1 MNSIKIL
8 IAVFIAWFACSS
20 YYNNQLTTY
29 KNEQLQAVNQQLIRV
44 RTEERRQRKRADEAS
59 KNLQKAMSDVDA
71 LYKRITSVSLRQSI
85 NNNTDSMP
93 GAPAN
98 PVRAPSRSA
107 CECAKQNRDKL
118 QRLYEQQL
126 IIARDCDITA
136 TKNNELI
143 RLVHQKGAFQ
153 VLPEQ

>member
-1 MNSIKIL
+1 MMYIKLL
-8 IAVFIAWFACSS
+8 IAVCVTWFACSS

-93 GAPAN
+93 
-98 PVRAPSRSA
+98 RASGNSSRATSRST
-107 CECAKQNRDKL
+107 CQCAKQNREKL

-126 IIARDCDITA
+126 TIARDCDITA
-136 TKNNELI
+136 TKYNELLQ
-143 RLVHQKGAFQ
+143 LVR
-153 VLPEQ
+153 

>member
-1 MNSIKIL
+1 MRYFSLIL
-8 IAVFIAWFACSS
+8 IVLITWFTCSS
-20 YYNNQLTTY
+20 YYENKLTSY

-85 NNNTDSMP
+85 NNTTDSMP
-93 GAPAN
+93 
-98 PVRAPSRSA
+98 RASGNSSRVTSRST
-107 CECAKQNRDKL
+107 CQCAKQNREKL

-126 IIARDCDITA
+126 TIARDCDITA
-136 TKNNELI
+136 TKYNELLQ
-143 RLVHQKGAFQ
+143 LVR
-153 VLPEQ
+153 